1 MFKTLLKWLNPPLK
15 RGLSILKVK
24 PLSKINTNKGVKKY
38 ELKTNIS
45 KSKKN

>member
-24 PLSKINTNKGVKKY
+24 PLSKINTKQR
-38 ELKTNIS
+38 
-45 KSKKN
+45 SKKI